1 MSKQPRESLVQYQP
15 AFEILLSE
23 SKAEEKKNI
32 TNLDSRLAI
41 DGTTLPIQSYST
53 PCSPHCSGTQTANT
67 SLSPSVPTP
76 LHGRT

>member
-15 AFEILLSE
+15 AFEVLLSE

-41 DGTTLPIQSYST
+41 DCTTALTQNYFT
-53 PCSPHCSGTQTANT
+53 QCSPHFSGTLTANT
-67 SLSPSVPTP
+67 SLSPSAPTL
-76 LHGRT
+76 LHVKM